1 MAARAAREPDPPS
14 QLRALAASVSGAKPL
29 ARGYVVRGEERYFRE
44 AAIRILIDAARARG
58 FEASRH
64 DTQDPDFDA
73 RRLIDDLSAAPMF
86 AGARLVVA
94 RGAAP
99 LLKKEARDA
108 SATERALLA
117 FLHAQSPSG
126 SVVIEAESLR
136 ADHAVTKS
144 VIERGGVVVS
154 CRRLW
159 DSPPPWDPDPRKA
172 ELVQWLVA
180 RARER
185 KIALDAADAVYVAQA
200 TGNDLAALD
209 AALDRVA
216 ERESRGVREVVGW
229 TSASSPFQVAEDLA
243 RGDVERALAGIE
255 ALFRVGFED
264 RDGSRELDKN
274 AVLAVLFASLRSKL
288 RQSLCAALSLAR
300 GADFATAA
308 VEAGVQTTPRALDE
322 FQKRLAVRDAR
333 AWRLMIEDLTTLEQR
348 ARSGGTVDANDVAA
362 LCLRWRVARS
372 ASVRRDERGGFVRP
386 SR

>member
-1 MAARAAREPDPPS
+1 
-14 QLRALAASVSGAKPL
+14 
-29 ARGYVVRGEERYFRE
+29 
-44 AAIRILIDAARARG
+44 
-58 FEASRH
+58 
-64 DTQDPDFDA
+64 
-73 RRLIDDLSAAPMF
+73 
-86 AGARLVVA
+86 
-94 RGAAP
+94 
-99 LLKKEARDA
+99 LKKEARDA
-108 SATERALLA
+108 SATERAPLA

-333 AWRLMIEDLTTLEQR
+333 AWRLMLEDLTTLEQR

-372 ASVRRDERGGFVRP
+372 AAVRRDERGGFVRP